1 MHWLVIWEKNPKQT
15 KCQAVYLAEKPEKV
29 NPRELIQL
37 GENMKLATVAFQS
50 IPKSRAH

>member
-1 MHWLVIWEKNPKQT
+1 MGENPKQT

-37 GENMKLATVAFQS
+37 GENMKLATVVFQS

>member
-1 MHWLVIWEKNPKQT
+1 MAQGLIWEKNPKQT

-29 NPRELIQL
+29 NPGELIQL
-37 GENMKLATVAFQS
+37 GENMKLATVAFQN